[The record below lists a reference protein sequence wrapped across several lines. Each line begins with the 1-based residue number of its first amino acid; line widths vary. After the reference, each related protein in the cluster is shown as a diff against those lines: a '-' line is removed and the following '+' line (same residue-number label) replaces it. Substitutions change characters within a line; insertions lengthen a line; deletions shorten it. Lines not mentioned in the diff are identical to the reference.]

1 MVAHYGQN
9 SVQDSIITRHDSRR
23 VTLTTGGRSKLAFH
37 IYGDPGLFTVI
48 SSRFKVNSKVVAARL
63 TKDNVPVLDLGE
75 EYVTAVFDLFEV
87 FIFYQPSI
95 AELQLHHTK
104 GFKNCFCIHFTKV

>member
-9 SVQDSIITRHDSRR
+9 FLQDLRIKRHDSRR
-23 VTLTTGGRSKLAFH
+23 STLNTGGKSKLTLH

-48 SSRFKVNSKVVAARL
+48 SSRFQVNSKVVAARL
-63 TKDNVPVLDLGE
+63 TKDNAPVVNLGE

-87 FIFYQPSI
+87 FIFY
-95 AELQLHHTK
+95 
-104 GFKNCFCIHFTKV
+104 